1 MEAIEIGIRNRL
13 DQLSHLPRYKEIA
26 NILIKHGFGS
36 VFDRFAW
43 HRIKSN
49 KANELLGAE
58 LGSNHIARRLREAL
72 EELGPT
78 FVKLGQILS
87 TRPDLLPPEYIIEL
101 EKLQNEVPPFSYETL
116 LEILKREGVDL
127 QRDFAYF
134 NPEPLAA
141 ASIAQVHEAVLK
153 NGQKVVL
160 KVKRPDIDKSMEND
174 LEILVELSYLLERR
188 NNWAKMYRISEIIIE
203 LGQALRNELDFRKEA
218 RNADIFYRN
227 FQGDGNVIIPR
238 VIWEYSSAGI
248 LVLEYVEGV
257 KISDF
262 ISLKKGNYD
271 TRKIAGHLVEALFKQ
286 IYEHGFLHADPHP
299 GNIAIAAGEK
309 IIFYDFG
316 QVGVV
321 DQIIKDKGINL
332 MVNMM
337 RYDTNGVSRSLLD
350 IGIGSQYV
358 NQEELRRDV
367 SRLQQKYYGLPLSE
381 INVGEAL
388 RELIDLS
395 MKYQMRLPA
404 ELSLMVKM
412 LMTVENLIS
421 QLDPQLS
428 IVDIAEP
435 YGKKL
440 MMKRFLPENLK
451 KETGEFILDYVR
463 LLRAFPREVDNMLRI
478 IEAGEL
484 RIKMEHGNLKP
495 LIARADI
502 ISNRISLAIIL
513 ASIIVGTSLLARQSS
528 DGFLSSIPLVD
539 VGFALAMIL
548 GLFMVYS
555 IIRSGHY

>member
-1 MEAIEIGIRNRL
+1 M
-13 DQLSHLPRYKEIA
+13 DQLSHLPRYREIA

-36 VFDRFAW
+36 IFDRLPRFGFRNRKE
-43 HRIKSN
+43 HEITSGKPG
-49 KANELLGAE
+49 AN
-58 LGSNHIARRLREAL
+58 NMARRLREAM

-78 FVKLGQILS
+78 FIKLGQLLS
-87 TRPDLLPPEYIIEL
+87 TRPDLLPPEYINEM
-101 EKLQNEVPPFSYETL
+101 EKLQNEVPPFSHEKL
-116 LEILKREGVDL
+116 LEILKSEGVDL
-127 QRDFAYF
+127 QRDFSWF

-160 KVKRPDIDKSMEND
+160 KVKRPGIERTMESDLDI
-174 LEILVELSYLLERR
+174 LIELSYLLERR
-188 NNWAKMYRISEIIIE
+188 NNWARMYRISEIIME

-218 RNADIFYRN
+218 RNADIFHRN
-227 FQGDGNVIIPR
+227 FQGDENVIIPR
-238 VIWEYSSAGI
+238 VIWEYSSSGV
-248 LVLEYVEGV
+248 LTLEYVEGV

-262 ISLKKGNYD
+262 INLKKGNYD
-271 TRKIAGHLVEALFKQ
+271 MRKIAGHLVEALFKQ

-299 GNIAIAAGEK
+299 GNIAITAGEK

-316 QVGVV
+316 QVGIV
-321 DQIIKDKGINL
+321 DEIIKEKGINL
-332 MVNMM
+332 IVNMM
-337 RYDTNGVSRSLLD
+337 RYDTNGVSRALLD

-367 SRLQQKYYGLPLSE
+367 SRLQQKYYGLPLAE

-412 LMTVENLIS
+412 LMTVENLVA

-440 MMKRFLPENLK
+440 MIKRFLPENLK
-451 KETGEFILDYVR
+451 RETAEFILDYVR
-463 LLRAFPREVDNMLRI
+463 LLKAFPREFDNLLRI
-478 IEAGEL
+478 LEAGEL
-484 RIKMEHGNLKP
+484 KIKMEHGNLKP

-502 ISNRISLAIIL
+502 ISNRVSLAIIL
-513 ASIIVGTSLLARQSS
+513 ASIIVGTSLLAGNSS
-528 DGFLSSIPLVD
+528 GLSSIPLVD